1 MPANN
6 HEWSVPFSPLEPANI
21 DAEFAILGGIILD
34 PGAIARIAHTLPV
47 EAFYVV
53 SHRTIYQ
60 AALQLHHSGKPV
72 DLMTLTTVL
81 ADIGQLERV
90 GGKAALAKFFDA
102 VVSAANID
110 YYAELVLEK
119 YQRRCMVALGAA
131 IQDLGQNTTK
141 PIPICLREAE
151 AGYRQ
156 LLELT
161 TASQQVVHLSDVLMA
176 NLAAAKDGKPLGV
189 PTGFYDVDE
198 LINGVQRGKLTI
210 LAGRP
215 AMGKTAALT
224 NIARNIAAA
233 GHGVLLVSLEMD
245 CDEIGYRLLSAE
257 TELTS
262 GEVRSGYL
270 GQTQWRRLEGSVSQ
284 LTGLPLWL
292 DDSPTQSVDALTATI
307 QRLQAEIGKDKLLL
321 VMIDYLQLMEVAD
334 TNNRVLELG
343 RISRGLKRL
352 ARELNISVWALSQL
366 SRGVESRTN
375 KRPMMSDLRE
385 SGNLEQDADKIIM
398 LYREEYYDPQC
409 DDQGVAEWIVV
420 KHRGGATG
428 TAKLLFEPW
437 YTRFRNMRE

>member
-6 HEWSVPFSPLEPANI
+6 HDWSVPFSPLEPANI
-21 DAEFAILGGIILD
+21 EAEFAIIGGIILD

-53 SHRTIYQ
+53 AHRIIYE

-72 DLMTLTTVL
+72 DLMTLTTAL
-81 ADIGQLERV
+81 ADIGQLDRV
-90 GGKAALAKFFDA
+90 GGKAALAKFFDG
-102 VVSAANID
+102 VVSAANVD
-110 YYAELVLEK
+110 HYAELVLEK

-131 IQDLGQNTTK
+131 IQELGQNMAK
-141 PIPICLREAE
+141 PIPSCLREAE

-161 TASQQVVHLSDVLMA
+161 TTSRQAVHISTVLTA
-176 NLAAAKDGKPLGV
+176 NLEAAKEGKPLGV
-189 PTGFYDVDE
+189 RTGFYDVDD

-215 AMGKTAALT
+215 AMGKTAALA
-224 NIARNIAAA
+224 NIARNISAA

-245 CDEIGYRLLSAE
+245 REELGYRLLSAE
-257 TELTS
+257 SRLGS
-262 GEVRSGYL
+262 NEVRSGQL
-270 GQTQWRRLEGSVSQ
+270 DSAQWRRLEGSVSQ
-284 LTGLPLWL
+284 LVGLPLWL
-292 DDSPTQSVDALTATI
+292 DDSPAQSVDALRATI

-334 TNNRVLELG
+334 TNNRVIELG

-366 SRGVESRTN
+366 SRGVEGRTN

-398 LYREEYYDPQC
+398 LYREEYYDPETV
-409 DDQGVAEWIVV
+409 DVGVAEWIVV

-428 TAKLLFEPW
+428 TARLLFDPG
-437 YTRFRNMRE
+437 YTQFKNMRE

>member
-1 MPANN
+1 MRLLAVL
-6 HEWSVPFSPLEPANI
+6 SLTLE
-21 DAEFAILGGIILD
+21 
-34 PGAIARIAHTLPV
+34 RSHTLPV
-47 EAFYVV
+47 EAFYVA
-53 SHRTIYQ
+53 SHRMIYQ
-60 AALQLHHSGKPV
+60 AALQLHHSGQLV
-72 DLMTLTTVL
+72 DLMTLTTAL
-81 ADIGQLERV
+81 SDAGQLERV
-90 GGKAALAKFFDA
+90 GGKATLVKCFDA

-110 YYAELVLEK
+110 HYAQLVLEK
-119 YQRRCMVALGAA
+119 YQRRSMAALAA
-131 IQDLGQNTTK
+131 KVHQLSHDTAK
-141 PIPICLREAE
+141 PISECLRAVE

-161 TASQQVVHLSDVLMA
+161 TESQQAVHISEVLAA
-176 NLAAAKDGKPLGV
+176 NLEAAREGKPLGI
-189 PTGFYDVDE
+189 PTGFYDVDD

-245 CDEIGYRLLSAE
+245 RDEIGYRLLSAE
-257 TELTS
+257 TELSS
-262 GEVRSGYL
+262 GEILSGHL
-270 GQTQWRRLEGSVSQ
+270 GQAQWQQLEGSVSK

-292 DDSPTQSVDALTATI
+292 DDAPSQSVDALTATI

-321 VMIDYLQLMEVAD
+321 VMVDYLQLMEVAD
-334 TNNRVLELG
+334 TNNRVVELG

-366 SRGVESRTN
+366 SRGVEGRTN

-398 LYREEYYDPQC
+398 LYREEYYNPVC
-409 DDQGVAEWIVV
+409 DDVGVAEWIVV
-420 KHRGGATG
+420 KHRGRPTG
-428 TAKLLFEPW
+428 TAKLLFEPT
-437 YTRFRNMRE
+437 YTRFRNMRD

>member
-6 HEWSVPFSPLEPANI
+6 SEWSVPFSPLEPANI
-21 DAEFAILGGIILD
+21 DAEFAIIGGIILD
-34 PGAIARIAHTLPV
+34 PGAMARIAHTLPV

-53 SHRTIYQ
+53 AHRTIYQ
-60 AALQLHHSGKPV
+60 VALQLHHRGKPV

-81 ADIGQLERV
+81 ADTGQLERV
-90 GGKAALAKFFDA
+90 GGKAALVQFLDA

-110 YYAELVLEK
+110 HYAELVLEK
-119 YQRRCMVALGAA
+119 HQRRCMVALGAA
-131 IQDLGQNTTK
+131 IQELGQNVAK
-141 PIPICLREAE
+141 PIPACLREAE

-161 TASQQVVHLSDVLMA
+161 TSSQQAVHISEVVTA
-176 NLAAAKDGKPLGV
+176 NLEAAKQGKPLGV
-189 PTGFYDVDE
+189 PTGFYDVDA

-215 AMGKTAALT
+215 AMGKTAALA

-233 GHGVLLVSLEMD
+233 GHGVLLISLEMD
-245 CDEIGYRLLSAE
+245 RDELGYRLLSAE
-257 TELTS
+257 SRLGS
-262 GEVRSGYL
+262 NEVRSGQL
-270 GQTQWRRLEGSVSQ
+270 NSAQWHRLEGSVSQ
-284 LTGLPLWL
+284 LAGLPLWL
-292 DDSPTQSVDALTATI
+292 DDAPAQSVDALTATI
-307 QRLQAEIGKDKLLL
+307 QRLQAEIGNEKLLL
-321 VMIDYLQLMEVAD
+321 VMVDYLQLMEVAD
-334 TNNRVLELG
+334 TNNRVVELG

-366 SRGVESRTN
+366 SRGVEARTN

-398 LYREEYYDPQC
+398 LYRDEYYDPDC
-409 DDQGVAEWIVV
+409 DDVGVAEWIVV

-428 TAKLLFEPW
+428 TARLLFDPG
-437 YTRFRNMRE
+437 YTQFRNMRD